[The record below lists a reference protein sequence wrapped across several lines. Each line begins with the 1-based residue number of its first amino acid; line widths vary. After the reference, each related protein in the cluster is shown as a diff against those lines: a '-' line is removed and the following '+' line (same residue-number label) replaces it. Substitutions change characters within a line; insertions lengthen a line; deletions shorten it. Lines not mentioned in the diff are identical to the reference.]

1 MPVNTPRDSAL
12 TSPSVAR
19 VLAVTAR
26 NRSRNTTRK
35 IPLQDKAPRIRPFLR
50 PDEFCRPTKLNSS
63 HPRRSATAWKPHPT
77 LEAPKR
83 FSSDPNFDL
92 QHVRSSV
99 RITSA
104 EFACLQFGI
113 GKIRKGRAGVTHATK
128 YCRASL

>member
-1 MPVNTPRDSAL
+1 MPVNTPRAL
-12 TSPSVAR
+12 AQTSPPAAQ
-19 VLAVTAR
+19 VLAATAR
-26 NRSRNTTRK
+26 KRSRNTTKK
-35 IPLQDKAPRIRPFLR
+35 IPPPDKVPRTLPSLR

-104 EFACLQFGI
+104 EFARLQFGI